1 MGRQPT
7 MQWISYI
14 MIFSVLLVFILEYPV
29 GQSAWRFYGTVLL
42 LAALMVLNV
51 LWYLYHEEFLSG
63 RLGIRSHLA
72 FNIFTDLLGL
82 GAIALTG
89 RPEVVFL
96 LFMLVSQFAFIF
108 GVWPLGILHS
118 LILLAATM
126 GMLIGFGVTPAD
138 LITSTSEITVGL
150 VFVQVCILLLQR
162 STQETERAGSLLKEL
177 QAAHAELQAA
187 QEKEKELAVA
197 EERVRLARDIHDG
210 LGHHLTVLS
219 IQLQAA
225 DKLVERN
232 PRAAAEA
239 IRISRAE
246 AQAALEEVRRSVG
259 VMRESPSE
267 NRPLAERLAG
277 LVRDF
282 DQRTGLSV
290 SFEQGGVAPD
300 LSEFAK
306 QTYFRAVQEGL
317 TNAQK
322 HGRGVR
328 RIDVNLTFEADTV
341 RLRIHDDGQVAQSS
355 AAGKTGY
362 GLTGLRERVEQLGG
376 TFRAGP
382 EQDGGFAIE
391 LRIPLPEDGHD

>member
-1 MGRQPT
+1 
-7 MQWISYI
+7 
-14 MIFSVLLVFILEYPV
+14 
-29 GQSAWRFYGTVLL
+29 
-42 LAALMVLNV
+42 
-51 LWYLYHEEFLSG
+51 
-63 RLGIRSHLA
+63 LA